1 MLRLTVGVHRG
12 TCSGHVLLGKSADAV
27 RHEYRIVVCE
37 RRRNKTLSMP
47 TVREKAQKGALL
59 TAVSAMSFLIRFV
72 TLALVLVVL
81 DAVFGQAVEDEL
93 LVARRLTLNPTLH
106 VRSHEVLHLGRAV
119 DKVRVVEG
127 LKDCGCA
134 LTEGQAE
141 LARNGQKADA
151 LCEATAF
158 GSIDDSSHALT
169 IMLTAYLRMMIA
181 T

>member
-1 MLRLTVGVHRG
+1 
-12 TCSGHVLLGKSADAV
+12 
-27 RHEYRIVVCE
+27 
-37 RRRNKTLSMP
+37 MP
-47 TVREKAQKGALL
+47 TVREEAHNGEPL
-59 TAVSAMSFLIRFV
+59 TAVSAVSLLVRFV
-72 TLALVLVVL
+72 SLALVLVVP
-81 DAVFGQAVEDEL
+81 DAVLGQAVEDEL
-93 LVARRLTLNPTLH
+93 LVAGRLALDPALH

-127 LKDCGCA
+127 LKDCGRNM
-134 LTEGQAE
+134 TERQDE
-141 LARNGQKADA
+141 LAGDCRKADV